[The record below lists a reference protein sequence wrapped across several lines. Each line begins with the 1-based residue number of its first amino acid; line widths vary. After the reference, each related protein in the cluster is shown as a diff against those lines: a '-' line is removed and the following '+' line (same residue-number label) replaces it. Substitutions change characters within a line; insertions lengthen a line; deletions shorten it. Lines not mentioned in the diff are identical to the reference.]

1 MAAALRPARISA
13 IISILLFTG
22 PLWAAQVPAGHAR
35 MLAARVLAAQVPQL
49 AGLQAEQLVLAD
61 QAVDPASD
69 GGPATVL
76 FRIYNVAAGTGF
88 AIISG
93 DDLVLPVLGYSGE
106 GAFAAGALPSNL
118 AKWLE
123 GYKQEIRAALMAG
136 TAPAPAVQAE
146 WQRWAHAEAGSTG
159 ERAAVAPLLQT
170 TWNQSPYY
178 NALCP
183 GGSVT
188 GCVATAMAQV
198 MKYHNWPAQG
208 TGFHSYNSGSYG
220 TLSANFGATTYNW
233 AAMPNNV
240 TSANAAVATLMFH
253 CGVGVDM
260 SYSPQ
265 VSGAWVIQ
273 ANSQGT
279 DHNAEYALKTYFN
292 YSSDL
297 QGKQRANFTE
307 AQWINMLKADLD
319 ASRPVLYDGFG
330 SGGGHCFVADG
341 YDNNNFFHFNWG
353 WGGAYDGN
361 FAVGALNPDGQGTGG
376 GTGAYNNGQE
386 AIFGIKPPSG
396 GGTGPQQTFSMGLYA
411 AVMPSAGTISYGQA
425 FSVNTNIM
433 NTGTNNFSGDYCA
446 AVFDAN
452 SNFYG
457 FVQTLTGYTLPA
469 GYVYNNNLVFS
480 TTGLLSML
488 PGTYYIAVCYRPT
501 NGEWVLVDD
510 NAGYTNLAQVVVVNP
525 NNIELN
531 ADISASPGMSVAQG
545 AQVSITTNIV
555 NDGFSTFTGQY
566 SADLYDMDGNWV
578 QEIGVLN
585 ENNGLPAGYTYQSP
599 GLTFGPAAITAA
611 PGTYLLAIEHN
622 PSNSGW
628 QLTGSSYHANPVF
641 FTVTAPAIAP
651 DPYEPDNTVAQPY
664 ALPVNFSGNSATVA
678 TTGSNFH
685 SPTDQD
691 YYKLVLPP
699 NYSYSI
705 SGRLHD
711 AYNSGNGQ
719 TYTVDA
725 MFSTSLD
732 GTTWSAVYDDIMP
745 GSINLANGGTVYF
758 HVAPYFQGMTGTY
771 LLQLNV
777 ARNGT
782 VDVAGVQ
789 AASELRIFPNPA
801 QTQVTVELPG
811 QAAAWRF
818 VELLDAQ
825 GRTVAAPQAAPAA
838 GSRFTMGL
846 EGVAP
851 GAYLVR
857 LVTEAG
863 TFTRRLI
870 IAR

>member
-1 MAAALRPARISA
+1 MAATLRPARISA
-13 IISILLFTG
+13 IISILFFSG
-22 PLWAAQVPAGHAR
+22 PLWAVQVPDGHAR
-35 MLAARVLAAQVPQL
+35 VLAARVLAAQVPQL

-61 QAVDPASD
+61 QAVDPAL
-69 GGPATVL
+69 GGGSGTVL
-76 FRIYNVAAGTGF
+76 YRIYNVAAGTGF

-106 GAFAAGALPSNL
+106 GAFTAGALPSNV

-136 TAPAPAVQAE
+136 TTPAPAVQAE
-146 WQRWAHAEAGSTG
+146 WQRWEHAVAGSAG

-188 GCVATAMAQV
+188 GCVATAMAQI
-198 MKYHNWPAQG
+198 MKYHNWPVQG
-208 TGFHSYNSGSYG
+208 AGFHSYNAPNYG

-240 TSANAAVATLMFH
+240 TSANAAVATLMYH

-260 SYSPQ
+260 NYSPQ
-265 VSGAWVIQ
+265 VSGAWVIE

-279 DHNAEYALKTYFN
+279 DQNAENALKTYFN
-292 YSSDL
+292 YSADL
-297 QGKQRANFTE
+297 QGKKRANFTE
-307 AQWINMLKADLD
+307 AQWITMLKADLD

-411 AVMPSAGTISYGQA
+411 AVMSSAGTISYGQA
-425 FSVNTNIM
+425 FSVNTNII

-469 GYVYNNNLVFS
+469 GYTYNSNLVFS
-480 TTGLLSML
+480 STGLLSML
-488 PGTYYIAVCYRPT
+488 PGTYYIAVCYRPA

-531 ADISASPGMSVAQG
+531 ADITASPGMSVAQG

-555 NDGFSTFTGQY
+555 NDGSGTFTGQY
-566 SADLYDMDGNWV
+566 SADLFDMDGNWV

-585 ENNGLPAGYTYQSP
+585 ENNGLPAGYTYQAP
-599 GLTFGPAAITAA
+599 GLTFGPAAITAP
-611 PGTYLLAIEHN
+611 PGTYLLAVEHN
-622 PSNSGW
+622 PGGSGW

-651 DPYEPDNTVAQPY
+651 DPYEPNNSVAQAY
-664 ALPVNFSGNSATVA
+664 ALPVNFSGNSATAA

-685 SPTDQD
+685 TPTDQD

-699 NYSYSI
+699 NYSYTI

-745 GSINLANGGTVYF
+745 GSIDLANGGTVYF

-777 ARNGT
+777 ARNST
-782 VDVAGVQ
+782 VGVDQAQ
-789 AASELRIFPNPA
+789 AAGELRIFPNPA
-801 QTQVTVELPG
+801 QDQVTVELPG
-811 QAAAWRF
+811 PATTCRS

-825 GRTVAAPQAAPAA
+825 GRTVAGPQAGPAA
-838 GSRFTMGL
+838 GNRFTIGL
-846 EGVAP
+846 AGVAP
-851 GAYLVR
+851 GSYLVR
-857 LVTEAG
+857 LATDAG
-863 TFTRRLI
+863 THTQRLV